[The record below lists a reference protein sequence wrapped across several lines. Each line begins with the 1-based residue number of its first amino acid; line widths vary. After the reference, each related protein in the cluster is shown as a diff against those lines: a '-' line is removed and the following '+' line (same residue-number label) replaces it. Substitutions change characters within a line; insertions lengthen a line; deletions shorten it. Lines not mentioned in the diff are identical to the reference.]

1 MYVRS
6 EEKLV
11 FERIAASE
19 RWRGDMIA
27 AEFVERDET
36 LPWHVV
42 VCFGGGKET
51 GVLLEHRV
59 STDGHCVALREFG
72 VMPFFDCKLAVANV
86 AVRADD
92 CTAEF
97 VTGGVCNREE

>member
-1 MYVRS
+1 
-6 EEKLV
+6 
-11 FERIAASE
+11 
-19 RWRGDMIA
+19 MIA

-51 GVLLEHRV
+51 GVLFEHRV
-59 STDGHCVALREFG
+59 STNGHCVALREFG
-72 VMPFFDCKLAVANV
+72 VMPFFDCELAVANV
-86 AVRADD
+86 DVRADD